1 MSYYLLLAGKILIL
15 ILLAGAVLRLVLL
28 AAKCNAKFMP
38 EDIGNAMKSGKIHGR
53 LKIFLFTILL
63 LVIMVAVY
71 VGEQYR
77 SASVNIALTY
87 PEASDGLNPNGSRYN
102 MSDILGEEI
111 LSAAIQKEDFGNLTI
126 SALQS
131 ALDVAPVNNSSSGSE
146 DPEAGLVSTQFVLS
160 FSGNADTGNLR
171 GTDVVNAVAN
181 AYREWFVGKYSVNY
195 SALDISFD
203 DIEEYDYPDLET
215 YFTDAIYT
223 IANFSNAYYSKD
235 PSFMSADTG
244 ESFGSI
250 NTKIWDVYNTGL
262 EGLSSYILS
271 NGLSKDSEIYMDRL
285 RYQDINQCI
294 SYLKSLSAY
303 DVRLAAIDKY
313 DNDMATVVYIPTYD
327 QDYTF
332 YMSKTKIGIDHFSA
346 DADSCSEQAGGTL
359 DSILEDRYLMVQ
371 LDGQDPDSS
380 VYEKA
385 DNMIEDLKNQII
397 SLADK
402 TRETVQDYMN
412 TKMNGYLAITAS
424 ADDSILPY
432 LVIAGIAVLFFVIL
446 YFTRTLSV
454 LYEQFVMREVRR
466 DFLHEKKSE

>member
-28 AAKCNAKFMP
+28 AAKCNAKFMA
-38 EDIGNAMKSGKIHGR
+38 EDIGNAMKPEKIRGKSGM
-53 LKIFLFTILL
+53 FLFTALIL
-63 LVIMVAVY
+63 VMMVAVH

-102 MSDILGEEI
+102 MSDILGDEI
-111 LSAAIQKEDFGNLTI
+111 LSAAIKEGNFGDLTI
-126 SALQS
+126 PVLQD
-131 ALDVAPVNNSSSGSE
+131 ALDVAPIESISEASE
-146 DPEAGLVSTQFVLS
+146 DELISTQFALS
-160 FSGNADTGNLR
+160 FASSADTGILK
-171 GTDVVNAVAN
+171 GIDVVNAVAN
-181 AYREWFVGKYSVNY
+181 AYREWFIDKYSVNY
-195 SALDISFD
+195 SALEISFD
-203 DIEEYDYPDLET
+203 DIGDYDYPDLET

-223 IANFSNAYYSKD
+223 IANFSNAYYSRD

-262 EGLSSYILS
+262 ESLSSYILS

-294 SYLKSLSAY
+294 SYLKNLGAY

-346 DADSCSEQAGGTL
+346 DADTCSAEAGNTL
-359 DSILEDRYLMVQ
+359 ALILEDRYLMVQ
-371 LDGQDPDSS
+371 LDSQNPDSS
-380 VYEKA
+380 IYEKA
-385 DNMIEDLKNQII
+385 DGMIEDLKIQII
-397 SLADK
+397 NLAEK
-402 TRETVQDYMN
+402 TRDTVQDYME
-412 TKMNGYLAITAS
+412 TKMNDYLAITTPS
-424 ADDSILPY
+424 DHSVLPY
-432 LVIAGIAVLFFVIL
+432 LVIVGTAVIFFVVL
-446 YFTRTLSV
+446 YFTRALSA
-454 LYEQFVMREVRR
+454 LYEQFVMKEVRR
-466 DFLHEKKSE
+466 DFLHKKKSE